1 MRLHWRSAK
10 AESRKYHQIEL
21 LITHPIEVC
30 AVPSTKRIILFDQ
43 PRTLAD
49 SVGDHF
55 ARPWESKGHRSCTPH
70 RTAACGERFPRRSA
84 IVHRRWF
91 FLVDGPVAAFQLK
104 GRSNV
109 THLPPGL

>member
-1 MRLHWRSAK
+1 MVW
-10 AESRKYHQIEL
+10 AESRKYPQIEL

-55 ARPWESKGHRSCTPH
+55 ARPWESKRLSLLY
-70 RTAACGERFPRRSA
+70 AAQ
-84 IVHRRWF
+84 
-91 FLVDGPVAAFQLK
+91 DG
-104 GRSNV
+104 
-109 THLPPGL
+109 GLW